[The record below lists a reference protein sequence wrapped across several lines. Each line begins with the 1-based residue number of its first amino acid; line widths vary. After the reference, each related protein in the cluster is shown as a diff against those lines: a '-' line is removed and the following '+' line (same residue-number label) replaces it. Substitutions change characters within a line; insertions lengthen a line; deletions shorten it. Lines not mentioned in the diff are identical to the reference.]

1 MCPDSEHIQA
11 TEALEYSFLQSR
23 CTVHD
28 RRVQRATPGA
38 LPWKFHTGRL
48 VLYVRRGGSL
58 RHHTIGVAEVFI
70 KDLVENNAGLQT
82 TKKLILSIAP
92 TDTYVEVGTVSV
104 QAQIQ
109 IMGSDDNSFVEA
121 DKIRQE
127 ELESILRG
135 DSSKAPMSFTEW
147 WAAVR
152 PFRFFRAL
160 TALALSRPLCI
171 VHGIFRNERSPPE
184 ICSG

>member
-1 MCPDSEHIQA
+1 
-11 TEALEYSFLQSR
+11 
-23 CTVHD
+23 
-28 RRVQRATPGA
+28 
-38 LPWKFHTGRL
+38 
-48 VLYVRRGGSL
+48 
-58 RHHTIGVAEVFI
+58 VAEVFI

-82 TKKLILSIAP
+82 TKELILSIAP

-104 QAQIQ
+104 QAQLQ

-160 TALALSRPLCI
+160 TAHCHDHFALCTASSETS
-171 VHGIFRNERSPPE
+171 VHLPKFAVVSKVLK
-184 ICSG
+184 ICQNCLRFHAHGTFLGP